1 MICDNCKEPACAFYG
16 RGRRT
21 ENGTI
26 LVAKEKLC
34 YDCFCDKYGL
44 EKSA

>member
-1 MICDNCKEPACAFYG
+1 MTCDNCKQSTPAYYG
-16 RGRRT
+16 KGPHT

-26 LVAKEKLC
+26 LVAQEKLC

-44 EKSA
+44 EKRP